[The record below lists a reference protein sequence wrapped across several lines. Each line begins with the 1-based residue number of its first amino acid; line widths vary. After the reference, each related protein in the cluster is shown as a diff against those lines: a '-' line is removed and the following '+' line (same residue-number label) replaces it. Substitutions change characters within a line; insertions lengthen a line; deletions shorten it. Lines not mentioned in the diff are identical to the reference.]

1 MSINEIETRKSFR
14 LSSNTDQESLSEIGH
29 NNNSNNHQ
37 VATLNQQHEIDEKV
51 SRRNRFN
58 WRKV

>member
-1 MSINEIETRKSFR
+1 MSFEIETHKSFR

-29 NNNSNNHQ
+29 NNKSNNHQ

-51 SRRNRFN
+51 
-58 WRKV
+58 